1 MYVVGVDVGGTFT
14 DVVVYDTE
22 TREWR
27 LTKVPSTPPHFTE
40 GFVEGVAQACA
51 RFPGGSLASVGRVIH
66 GTTVATNA
74 ILEHRGARLGIL
86 STQGLEDI
94 LIIGRMKRSQMY
106 DLFMDPDEPLFL
118 AQRRSLLGIP
128 ERLDANGCVVVP
140 LDEAAVLD
148 AGRELIE
155 RQRVDAVVVCYL
167 HSYLNPAHERRTRE
181 LLAARYPDL
190 EISISSDVD
199 PRYREYERLVLT
211 GFDAYV
217 RPVIRHYLAGLQER
231 MAESGIT
238 APLQIMQS
246 RGGIN
251 GVWSV
256 LQRPEGT
263 ILSGPAAGVIGAT
276 HVAKLAGFPDSI
288 SLDVGGT
295 SADVALC
302 EGGQP
307 VVSTDGHIDRY
318 PLRTPMIDVRTIG
331 AGGGSVAWVDEG
343 GVLKVGPRSAG
354 ARPGPACYGR
364 GGLEPTVTDAS
375 VVLGYLSP
383 ESFAGGIRL
392 DPDLARTA
400 VESKVAAPL
409 GLDVARAAL
418 GIHRIVNANMAQTLR
433 VVSIERGKD
442 PRHFALVAFGGAGPI
457 HAGRLA
463 EEIGVRTV
471 LVPPAPGVLSALGL
485 LIANVEHEFSRT
497 LRTPAATTD
506 VDLVNRTLA
515 EIDLLCAERMT
526 KDGIAA
532 GACQVHHSTEMRY
545 AGQSYELEVPLQTP
559 VTRDRLN
566 AAVSAFHEAHRRVYA
581 YAKEAAPVE
590 LVTVRSVHAA
600 ASPEKATIGQATPG
614 HAPQARAM
622 PPRTRKACFD
632 AAAGYVDV
640 PILRREGLSP
650 GTELRGPAI
659 VEQADTTTV
668 IYPGH
673 RAVVDSLGNLVVE
686 VPAAAGV
693 GDSPAGAVPAAALD
707 PVTLEV
713 LRGRLTTIAD
723 EMEMVL
729 LKSSYSP
736 LVKEALDATA
746 AIFDRHGKTIAQA
759 EALPAHLGMLT
770 ASVQRIARDYHQGVA
785 RPGDAYIL
793 NDPYDGGTHLPDVTV
808 VTPVFDG
815 DTLVAYCGTMS
826 HHQDVGGSAP
836 GSTAPNAVDL
846 HAEGIRIPLLKL
858 VDAEHGFNETLLAM
872 LLANV
877 RVPISF
883 RGDLEAQLAACRTG
897 VRRVQEVCGE
907 YGRDVL
913 FAGVEALMDYAE
925 RMTRAVIE
933 RIPDGTYEFHDFL
946 DDDGVVP
953 EPIRIQVKVTV
964 RGSGIHFDFT
974 GTAPQRRAAINC
986 VPSSTLSAVYF
997 AVRALTGT
1005 AVPNNNGCYRPISV
1019 ELPAGTIVNPNY
1031 PAPVA
1036 ARAITFKR
1044 IVDALLGALAKAVPD
1059 RIYAA
1064 SSGIVNVMYVGGFDP
1079 EKQARFVGFIGVPMG
1094 GGMGARP
1101 TKDGIDVVETD
1112 LNNTIRYPIEA
1123 CEAELPLRVR
1133 ALRLWTD
1140 SGGAGRYR
1148 GGLGY
1153 EAEVEWLRGDAL
1165 VTLRQERHKIHP
1177 WGLLGGSTAPTCRS
1191 VLRRADGRE
1200 EELAAKQVISVRAGD
1215 RILMWITGGGGYGSP
1230 FDREPRA
1237 VLDDVLDG
1245 RVSRQ
1250 AAAAAY
1256 GVVLQGDTVDETA
1269 TQRRRA
1275 ALRARPSK

>member
-1 MYVVGVDVGGTFT
+1 M
-14 DVVVYDTE
+14 
-22 TREWR
+22 
-27 LTKVPSTPPHFTE
+27 
-40 GFVEGVAQACA
+40 
-51 RFPGGSLASVGRVIH
+51 
-66 GTTVATNA
+66 
-74 ILEHRGARLGIL
+74 
-86 STQGLEDI
+86 
-94 LIIGRMKRSQMY
+94 
-106 DLFMDPDEPLFL
+106 
-118 AQRRSLLGIP
+118 
-128 ERLDANGCVVVP
+128 
-140 LDEAAVLD
+140 
-148 AGRELIE
+148 
-155 RQRVDAVVVCYL
+155 
-167 HSYLNPAHERRTRE
+167 
-181 LLAARYPDL
+181 
-190 EISISSDVD
+190 
-199 PRYREYERLVLT
+199 
-211 GFDAYV
+211 
-217 RPVIRHYLAGLQER
+217 
-231 MAESGIT
+231 
-238 APLQIMQS
+238 
-246 RGGIN
+246 
-251 GVWSV
+251 
-256 LQRPEGT
+256 
-263 ILSGPAAGVIGAT
+263 
-276 HVAKLAGFPDSI
+276 
-288 SLDVGGT
+288 
-295 SADVALC
+295 
-302 EGGQP
+302 
-307 VVSTDGHIDRY
+307 
-318 PLRTPMIDVRTIG
+318 
-331 AGGGSVAWVDEG
+331 
-343 GVLKVGPRSAG
+343 
-354 ARPGPACYGR
+354 
-364 GGLEPTVTDAS
+364 
-375 VVLGYLSP
+375 
-383 ESFAGGIRL
+383 
-392 DPDLARTA
+392 
-400 VESKVAAPL
+400 
-409 GLDVARAAL
+409 
-418 GIHRIVNANMAQTLR
+418 
-433 VVSIERGKD
+433 
-442 PRHFALVAFGGAGPI
+442 
-457 HAGRLA
+457 
-463 EEIGVRTV
+463 
-471 LVPPAPGVLSALGL
+471 
-485 LIANVEHEFSRT
+485 
-497 LRTPAATTD
+497 
-506 VDLVNRTLA
+506 
-515 EIDLLCAERMT
+515 
-526 KDGIAA
+526 
-532 GACQVHHSTEMRY
+532 
-545 AGQSYELEVPLQTP
+545 
-559 VTRDRLN
+559 
-566 AAVSAFHEAHRRVYA
+566 
-581 YAKEAAPVE
+581 
-590 LVTVRSVHAA
+590 
-600 ASPEKATIGQATPG
+600 
-614 HAPQARAM
+614 
-622 PPRTRKACFD
+622 
-632 AAAGYVDV
+632 
-640 PILRREGLSP
+640 
-650 GTELRGPAI
+650 
-659 VEQADTTTV
+659 
-668 IYPGH
+668 
-673 RAVVDSLGNLVVE
+673 
-686 VPAAAGV
+686 
-693 GDSPAGAVPAAALD
+693 
-707 PVTLEV
+707 TLEV

-858 VDAEHGFNETLLAM
+858 VDAEHGLNETLLAL

-913 FAGVEALMDYAE
+913 FAGVDALMDYAE

-1005 AVPNNNGCYRPISV
+1005 AVPNNDGCYRPISV

-1133 ALRLWTD
+1133 VLRLWTD

-1165 VTLRQERHKIHP
+1165 VTLRQERHKVHP

-1245 RVSRQ
+1245 RVSRH

-1256 GVVLQGDTVDETA
+1256 GVVLQGDVIDEAA
-1269 TQRRRA
+1269 TRARRA
-1275 ALRARPSK
+1275 ALRARPSPAQQAGPAPSGS

>member
-1 MYVVGVDVGGTFT
+1 
-14 DVVVYDTE
+14 
-22 TREWR
+22 
-27 LTKVPSTPPHFTE
+27 
-40 GFVEGVAQACA
+40 
-51 RFPGGSLASVGRVIH
+51 
-66 GTTVATNA
+66 
-74 ILEHRGARLGIL
+74 
-86 STQGLEDI
+86 
-94 LIIGRMKRSQMY
+94 MY

-238 APLQIMQS
+238 APLQVMRS

-318 PLRTPMIDVRTIG
+318 PLRPPMIDVRTIG
-331 AGGGSVAWVDEG
+331 AGGGSAWVDEG

-559 VTRDRLN
+559 VTRDGLN

-632 AAAGYVDV
+632 AAAVHTSPSPARG
-640 PILRREGLSP
+640 PEPGRSP
-650 GTELRGPAI
+650 GRRPSAGRH
-659 VEQADTTTV
+659 TTV
-668 IYPGH
+668 IIGGTAPWST
-673 RAVVDSLGNLVVE
+673 RSATWSE
-686 VPAAAGV
+686 PAAAGV
-693 GDSPAGAVPAAALD
+693 GDSPAGAVLPQ
-707 PVTLEV
+707 PRSVTLEV
-713 LRGRLTTIAD
+713 LRGRNHDDRRRDGDGVLELTPAGERSAD
-723 EMEMVL
+723 APPR
-729 LKSSYSP
+729 SSTRTARRSSRREARPPISACSP
-736 LVKEALDATA
+736 
-746 AIFDRHGKTIAQA
+746 HG
-759 EALPAHLGMLT
+759 PAHRAT
-770 ASVQRIARDYHQGVA
+770 I
-785 RPGDAYIL
+785 
-793 NDPYDGGTHLPDVTV
+793 
-808 VTPVFDG
+808 
-815 DTLVAYCGTMS
+815 
-826 HHQDVGGSAP
+826 
-836 GSTAPNAVDL
+836 
-846 HAEGIRIPLLKL
+846 
-858 VDAEHGFNETLLAM
+858 
-872 LLANV
+872 
-877 RVPISF
+877 
-883 RGDLEAQLAACRTG
+883 
-897 VRRVQEVCGE
+897 
-907 YGRDVL
+907 
-913 FAGVEALMDYAE
+913 
-925 RMTRAVIE
+925 TRA
-933 RIPDGTYEFHDFL
+933 
-946 DDDGVVP
+946 
-953 EPIRIQVKVTV
+953 
-964 RGSGIHFDFT
+964 
-974 GTAPQRRAAINC
+974 C
-986 VPSSTLSAVYF
+986 
-997 AVRALTGT
+997 
-1005 AVPNNNGCYRPISV
+1005 
-1019 ELPAGTIVNPNY
+1019 PAG
-1031 PAPVA
+1031 
-1036 ARAITFKR
+1036 
-1044 IVDALLGALAKAVPD
+1044 
-1059 RIYAA
+1059 
-1064 SSGIVNVMYVGGFDP
+1064 
-1079 EKQARFVGFIGVPMG
+1079 
-1094 GGMGARP
+1094 
-1101 TKDGIDVVETD
+1101 
-1112 LNNTIRYPIEA
+1112 
-1123 CEAELPLRVR
+1123 
-1133 ALRLWTD
+1133 
-1140 SGGAGRYR
+1140 
-1148 GGLGY
+1148 
-1153 EAEVEWLRGDAL
+1153 
-1165 VTLRQERHKIHP
+1165 
-1177 WGLLGGSTAPTCRS
+1177 
-1191 VLRRADGRE
+1191 
-1200 EELAAKQVISVRAGD
+1200 
-1215 RILMWITGGGGYGSP
+1215 
-1230 FDREPRA
+1230 
-1237 VLDDVLDG
+1237 
-1245 RVSRQ
+1245 
-1250 AAAAAY
+1250 
-1256 GVVLQGDTVDETA
+1256 
-1269 TQRRRA
+1269 
-1275 ALRARPSK
+1275 